1 MVGGISESAARLA
14 TILLLSQSTWQ
25 TLSPSNCIQSYGMT
39 KKVGPMLGYICEF
52 ISEGTGTVT
61 LSWAIAMYL
70 IFFRASDDDDG
81 PLRAI
86 GLSLI
91 ATIYHNAKALMT
103 DMPRTLDM
111 PAAGQWIS
119 LASKLIVCVSILSDC
134 NHSRA
139 LAKMFALFGVLS
151 GMKLA
156 LAPQEAARDWG
167 SHINVPAHPSA
178 ECLLR
183 VLGQNVVG
191 YAVFIGCIASEV
203 TPTRSLGLSIVP
215 SLLSNIHLSYFS
227 SVYDRATVNKDAILA
242 WMLVGAVLIVV
253 LIGDI

>member
-1 MVGGISESAARLA
+1 MIEGISESAARLA

-25 TLSPSNCIQSYGMT
+25 TLAPSKCIQSYGMT
-39 KKVGPMLGYICEF
+39 KKVSPMLGYICEF

-61 LSWAIAMYL
+61 LSWAVAMFL
-70 IFFRASDDDDG
+70 IFHQGFDES

-86 GLSLI
+86 GLSLV

-119 LASKLIVCVSILSDC
+119 LTIKLVVMAAILSES
-134 NHSRA
+134 NHSSM
-139 LAKMFALFGVLS
+139 LAKMFALFGILS
-151 GMKLA
+151 GTKLA

-178 ECLLR
+178 DCLLR

-191 YAVFIGCIASEV
+191 YAVFIGCIALEV
-203 TPTRSLGLSIVP
+203 SPTRALGMSIMP
-215 SLLSNIHLSYFS
+215 ALLSNIHLSYFS
-227 SVYDRATVNKDAILA
+227 TVYDRAGVNKDAILA
-242 WMLVGAVLIVV
+242 WMVVGTVLIAL
-253 LIGDI
+253 LIVDI